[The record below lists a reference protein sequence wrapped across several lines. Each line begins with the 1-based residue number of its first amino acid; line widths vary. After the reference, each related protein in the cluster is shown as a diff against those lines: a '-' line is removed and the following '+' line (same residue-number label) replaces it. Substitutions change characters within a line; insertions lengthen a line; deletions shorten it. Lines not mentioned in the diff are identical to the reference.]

1 MSEQD
6 PVQSIVTPTRLTYEF
21 TATGTHAEF
30 LTQLM
35 KGRLMGR
42 RCPDCQKVYVPARS
56 VCPRCGVETTEWVEL
71 SDHGTVTTFCI
82 VRIPSDNIDL
92 KLPYVAGQILL
103 DGSDIPLFALIQEC
117 EADQVS
123 IGMRVEAVWAPEEEW
138 GPTLENIRHFRPT
151 GEPDVPAA
159 QLGDWV

>member
-6 PVQSIVTPTRLTYEF
+6 PVKSIVTPTRLSYEF
-21 TATGTHAEF
+21 SATGTHAEF
-30 LTQLM
+30 LTHLM

-42 RCPDCQKVYVPARS
+42 RCPDCQKVYVPARG

-82 VRIPSDNIDL
+82 VRIPSENIDL
-92 KLPYVAGQILL
+92 KLPFVAGQILL

-117 EADQVS
+117 EAEAVR
-123 IGMRVEAVWAPEEEW
+123 IGMRVEAVWTPENEW

-151 GEPDVPAA
+151 GEPDVPAE
-159 QLGDWV
+159 QLGEWV

>member
-1 MSEQD
+1 MSEQE
-6 PVQSIVTPTRLTYEF
+6 PVTSIVTPTRLSYEF

-30 LTQLM
+30 LTRLM

-42 RCPDCQKVYVPARS
+42 RCPDCQKVYVPARG
-56 VCPRCGVETTEWVEL
+56 VCPQCGVETTEWVEL

-117 EADQVS
+117 EAEDVR
-123 IGMRVEAVWAPEEEW
+123 IGMRVEAVWKPENEW
-138 GPTLENIRHFRPT
+138 GPTLENIRYFRPT
-151 GEPDVPAA
+151 GEADVPADEI
-159 QLGDWV
+159 GEWV